1 MNNDAPLRP
10 VVVVSQCLGFAAVR
24 YNGQLLQDAFV
35 KALAEHVQFVQVCP
49 EVAIGLG
56 VPRDPI
62 RIVVDATGRRLVQP
76 ATGRDLTEP
85 MRRFS
90 ESFLEAP
97 GPVDGFILKSRS
109 PSCGIKDVKAFGS
122 ESGQPAPKTTGFFA
136 EAVLRRFP
144 NLAVEEEGRLTN
156 FRLRH
161 HFLARLFAA
170 RRFREIQTGG
180 AMGDLVQFHTEYK
193 LQLMA
198 HSPSG
203 LNKLGRIVANPA
215 SAPTRDV
222 LARYGETLASVMA
235 APLRPGSTCNVLSHA
250 FGYVSKEL
258 KPGERKYFLELMDE
272 FRDDRLPLS
281 ALLTVLKS
289 WVLRFDQSYLLQQR
303 FFEPYPRPLMDL
315 TDSAAGKSRES
326 QRDPG

>member
-1 MNNDAPLRP
+1 MNHDAPLRP

-35 KALAEHVQFVQVCP
+35 KALADHVQFVQVCP

-62 RIVVDATGRRLVQP
+62 RIVVDASGRRLVQP
-76 ATGRDLTEP
+76 STGRDLTEP

-90 ESFLEAP
+90 ESFLDGL

-109 PSCGIKDVKAFGS
+109 PSCGIKDVKAFG
-122 ESGQPAPKTTGFFA
+122 ESGHPAPKSTGFFA

-144 NLAVEEEGRLTN
+144 NSAVEDEGRLTN

-161 HFLARLFAA
+161 HFLTRLFAA
-170 RRFREIQTGG
+170 RRFREIQATG
-180 AMGDLVQFHTEYK
+180 AMADLVQFHTEYK

-203 LNKLGRIVANPA
+203 LNKLGRVVANPS
-215 SAPTRDV
+215 SAPAAQV
-222 LARYGETLASVMA
+222 LANYGEALASVMA
-235 APLRPGSTCNVLSHA
+235 SPLRCGATCNVLSHA
-250 FGYVSKEL
+250 FGYVSKQL
-258 KPGERKYFLELMDE
+258 KPGERKYFLELMQE

-289 WVLRFDQSYLLQQR
+289 WVLRFDQGYLLQQR

-315 TDSAAGKSRES
+315 TDSAAGKSRDAHRE
-326 QRDPG
+326 PG